1 MFRKFYGPIHKAFG
15 TLDAAQQSQL
25 TDAIAE
31 LLGRRN
37 VAGSSSLI
45 VPGEYLEIVITKT

>member
-1 MFRKFYGPIHKAFG
+1 MKAFG
-15 TLDAAQQSQL
+15 TLDAAQQSQM